1 MSLRLVDSA
10 PKRYQNAGLR
20 KDFKSKSKKLPKD
33 IDPFQSGGLD
43 DEDAISV
50 RPAFPPPSPPSR
62 TRTSRSLPPAA
73 PLTYPENLQCDLS
86 RKNNVCT
93 LFHALLK
100 FHL

>member
-1 MSLRLVDSA
+1 MNLRLVDSA

-20 KDFKSKSKKLPKD
+20 KDFKSKLKKLPED

-50 RPAFPPPSPPSR
+50 RPTFPPPSHTS
-62 TRTSRSLPPAA
+62 RTSRSLPPAA
-73 PLTYPENLQCDLS
+73 PLTYPENLWRDLS
-86 RKNNVCT
+86 CKNNVCT
-93 LFHALLK
+93 LLHALLK

>member
-1 MSLRLVDSA
+1 MNLRLVDSA
-10 PKRYQNAGLR
+10 PKRYQNAGLQ
-20 KDFKSKSKKLPKD
+20 KDFKLKSKKLPED

-50 RPAFPPPSPPSR
+50 RPAFPLPSH
-62 TRTSRSLPPAA
+62 TSHTSWSLPPAT

-86 RKNNVCT
+86 CKNNVCT
-93 LFHALLK
+93 LLHPLLK